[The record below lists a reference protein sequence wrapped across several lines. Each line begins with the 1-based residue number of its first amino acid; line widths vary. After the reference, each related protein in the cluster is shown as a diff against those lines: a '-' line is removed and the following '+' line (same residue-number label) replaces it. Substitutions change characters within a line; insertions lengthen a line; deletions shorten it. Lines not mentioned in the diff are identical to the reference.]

1 MEPTPDPA
9 VSDTTMGWEQL
20 EQLISDHLF
29 GAVRD
34 NQTVWCDAPGT
45 RYVQYSCIGEDGF
58 DAEAVGPEFIE
69 AGSDFYTSERTETL
83 AMLGFSEPQPN
94 FHARLRSVRAAGS
107 RISRCDHSA
116 GCVGR
121 RPRGR
126 PRARRLNLKAGSRSS
141 RRAPPKSFVTRCS
154 VIGRQQPRLL
164 ASARLRGRRPSDAR
178 RRQPQG
184 EQSGHHGDPDEDGS
198 DEVERVEDSAQ

>member
-1 MEPTPDPA
+1 MSMEPTPDPA

-69 AGSDFYTSERTETL
+69 AGPTSTRVN
-83 AMLGFSEPQPN
+83 G
-94 FHARLRSVRAAGS
+94 
-107 RISRCDHSA
+107 
-116 GCVGR
+116 
-121 RPRGR
+121 PRHW
-126 PRARRLNLKAGSRSS
+126 L
-141 RRAPPKSFVTRCS
+141 CW
-154 VIGRQQPRLL
+154 
-164 ASARLRGRRPSDAR
+164 ASANPNRTSCA
-178 RRQPQG
+178 
-184 EQSGHHGDPDEDGS
+184 
-198 DEVERVEDSAQ
+198 AT